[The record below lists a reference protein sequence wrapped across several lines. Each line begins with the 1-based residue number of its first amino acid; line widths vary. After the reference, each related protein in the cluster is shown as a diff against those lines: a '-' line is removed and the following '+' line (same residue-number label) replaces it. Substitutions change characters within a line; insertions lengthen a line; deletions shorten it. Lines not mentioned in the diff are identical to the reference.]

1 MLHEQTEDKVP
12 VYGVKPEKPG
22 MHLGLFH
29 GRKKV
34 NEVMQDWG
42 FDGPC
47 LGPLNYFHTTYAS
60 TIQIE
65 FENPVDAHRF
75 TGSYTL
81 QCELQLNG
89 DMLRYEGNYFGDW
102 TVYMVKPEECFR
114 QPDTFRLNNRTNE
127 MRKQAQLKEPL
138 RED

>member
-1 MLHEQTEDKVP
+1 MQHEQTEVKVP

-22 MHLGLFH
+22 MYLGLFH

-34 NEVMQDWG
+34 NEVMQEWG

-89 DMLRYEGNYFGDW
+89 DMLIYDGSYFGDW

-114 QPDTFRLNNRTNE
+114 QPDTFRVNNRPNE
-127 MRKQAQLKEPL
+127 MRKQARLKEPL
-138 RED
+138 TAD

>member
-1 MLHEQTEDKVP
+1 MQHERIEIKVP

-22 MHLGLFH
+22 MYLGLFH

-89 DMLRYEGNYFGDW
+89 DMLIYDGSYFGDW

-114 QPDTFRLNNRTNE
+114 QPDTFRVNTRPNE
-127 MRKQAQLKEPL
+127 MRKQARLKEPL
-138 RED
+138 TED

>member
-12 VYGVKPEKPG
+12 VYGVKPKKPG
-22 MHLGLFH
+22 MYLGLFH

-81 QCELQLNG
+81 QCELQFNG

>member
-22 MHLGLFH
+22 MYLGLFH

-127 MRKQAQLKEPL
+127 MSKQAQLKEPL

>member
-22 MHLGLFH
+22 MYFGLFH

>member
-1 MLHEQTEDKVP
+1 MQHEQTEVKVS

-22 MHLGLFH
+22 MYLGLFH

-65 FENPVDAHRF
+65 FENPVDSHRF

-81 QCELQLNG
+81 QCEVQLNG
-89 DMLRYEGNYFGDW
+89 DMLIYDGSYFGDW

-114 QPDTFRLNNRTNE
+114 QPDTFRVNNRLNE
-127 MRKQAQLKEPL
+127 MRKQARLKEPL
-138 RED
+138 TED

>member
-1 MLHEQTEDKVP
+1 MLHEQTEDKVQL
-12 VYGVKPEKPG
+12 YGVKPEKPG
-22 MHLGLFH
+22 MYLGLFH

-89 DMLRYEGNYFGDW
+89 DMLRYEGNYFGD
-102 TVYMVKPEECFR
+102 
-114 QPDTFRLNNRTNE
+114 
-127 MRKQAQLKEPL
+127 
-138 RED
+138 